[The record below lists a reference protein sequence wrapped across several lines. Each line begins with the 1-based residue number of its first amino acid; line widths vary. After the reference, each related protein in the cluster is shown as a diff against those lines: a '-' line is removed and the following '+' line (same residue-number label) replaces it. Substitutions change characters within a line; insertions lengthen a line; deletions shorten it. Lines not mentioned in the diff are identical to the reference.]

1 MNSNPVAVR
10 KLFVTFMEG
19 EDGCSKFSNENVS
32 FYFMYRSGL
41 GMRKILI
48 AF

>member
-19 EDGCSKFSNENVS
+19 EDGCSKFSNENV
-32 FYFMYRSGL
+32 FLF
-41 GMRKILI
+41 ILRI
-48 AF
+48 DRDWV